1 MEDFQHIQPV
11 TKIKRNLLDILK
23 RMEEEDSTIAIT
35 RNGEPIGVMMT
46 LARYEALL
54 ETIEVLSDR
63 EILRFLEQSE
73 KDFKEGKVLR
83 HKEVWKD

>member
-35 RNGEPIGVMMT
+35 RNGEPVGVMMT